1 MSTNPSCEYCDKR
14 GVPIFPA
21 RYAVALPNANAPA
34 LASKPMVALPD
45 ASSQYTL
52 RTLRSGY
59 LYVYDEAR
67 KRWDDYF
74 VTEDGYFFKT
84 STQAKGQPLVLP
96 KKPFSCPDE
105 GHRAIA
111 SCITIPDA
119 KRATKVWLAFSDGQ
133 WTEAVRKRHDSVD
146 YRKKHMRCVDVK
158 AYSASVD
165 AKYCLPIKDAGSKIA
180 EYALDK
186 AALGKAVGFSPIPL
200 ASRKGGAERLIAEA
214 EKLAPGKGFIVALSD
229 PVGIAA
235 ELSALMIHHASAFA
249 NKKENKHPL
258 MASMAISQIKM
269 AVEDQALEAEH
280 QAAEELSNDYI
291 SQPDLSVLFSSS
303 ARKRR
308 EAQYDA
314 LRTVTPAE
322 AKRAQKLA
330 WDKYRTKFNEPA
342 MQAWQAKFE
351 AESQKFDQATIQPLA
366 KVYLGWLGGQDIK
379 QSFQCNYDEDDLD
392 SGEAYT
398 RAVTLAV
405 SGAQD
410 KKLCLDHLSQLLSGN
425 FEPENFVLNA
435 TVLNQKSLKDQVKK
449 AVGAQSIDPRIFPA
463 DAYIGFQGGVA
474 EKIAHGDTSLNAY
487 LLTISAPLVKL
498 FDGIANKVAR
508 PLWTAMA
515 MHSQK
520 VFVQVEVT
528 GSKKAFRTRLIKEL
542 VKQGGKAM
550 NPREMERAVSAQLRN
565 LQAAGVP
572 LDGTEKK
579 TFTLLLDPKQVR
591 GMPNGLT
598 PSQQAK
604 WLAGSI
610 HTPAQLDNIVMGEW
624 RAALSSAKGAI
635 PFAGGLLAAIWQWA
649 ALDKLGQDEQGA
661 MSHEAKEAS
670 WRLRAGTTA
679 LAGTIVD
686 MAGQGLKKSAT
697 WVPKFAKGLSY
708 FGIGVSVIGRL
719 GGLIGGAIMAFWDG
733 RNAYQAAKKGDW
745 GMSILYATS
754 AFLGVIVASM
764 AFAMAVPFIGWIAI
778 VALIGVTLLI
788 ELFKDNKIQA
798 WLENGYWGGRT
809 YKNPEEEQ
817 KQLEL
822 AVAG

>member
-34 LASKPMVALPD
+34 LTNKPSVALPD

-52 RTLRSGY
+52 RALRSGY

-133 WTEAVRKRHDSVD
+133 WTEAVRKRHDSAD

-158 AYSASVD
+158 AYSASID
-165 AKYCLPIKDAGSKIA
+165 AKHCLPIKDAGSKIA

-186 AALGKAVGFSPIPL
+186 AALGKAVGFSPVPL
-200 ASRKGGAERLIAEA
+200 ASRKGHAERLIAEA

-235 ELSALMIHHASAFA
+235 ELSALMIHHASVFA

-291 SQPDLSVLFSSS
+291 SQPDLFVLFSSS

-314 LRTVTPAE
+314 LRTVTPTE

-330 WDKYRTKFNEPA
+330 WDKYRAKFNEPA
-342 MQAWQAKFE
+342 MQAWQVKFE
-351 AESQKFDQATIQPLA
+351 AESQKFDQTTIQPLA
-366 KVYLGWLGGQDIK
+366 KAYLGWLGGQDIK

-435 TVLNQKSLKDQVKK
+435 AVLNQKSLKDQVKK

-515 MHSQK
+515 MHSRK
-520 VFVQVEVT
+520 VFVQGLCCT
-528 GSKKAFRTRLIKEL
+528 
-542 VKQGGKAM
+542 
-550 NPREMERAVSAQLRN
+550 NPR
-565 LQAAGVP
+565 
-572 LDGTEKK
+572 
-579 TFTLLLDPKQVR
+579 
-591 GMPNGLT
+591 
-598 PSQQAK
+598 
-604 WLAGSI
+604 
-610 HTPAQLDNIVMGEW
+610 
-624 RAALSSAKGAI
+624 
-635 PFAGGLLAAIWQWA
+635 
-649 ALDKLGQDEQGA
+649 
-661 MSHEAKEAS
+661 
-670 WRLRAGTTA
+670 
-679 LAGTIVD
+679 
-686 MAGQGLKKSAT
+686 
-697 WVPKFAKGLSY
+697 
-708 FGIGVSVIGRL
+708 
-719 GGLIGGAIMAFWDG
+719 
-733 RNAYQAAKKGDW
+733 
-745 GMSILYATS
+745 
-754 AFLGVIVASM
+754 
-764 AFAMAVPFIGWIAI
+764 
-778 VALIGVTLLI
+778 
-788 ELFKDNKIQA
+788 
-798 WLENGYWGGRT
+798 
-809 YKNPEEEQ
+809 
-817 KQLEL
+817 
-822 AVAG
+822 

>member
-14 GVPIFPA
+14 GVPIFPV
-21 RYAVALPNANAPA
+21 RYAIALPGAGAPVVANKPA
-34 LASKPMVALPD
+34 IALPE
-45 ASSQYTL
+45 ASGQYTL

-133 WTEAVRKRHDSVD
+133 WTDAVRKRHDSAD

-158 AYSASVD
+158 AYTASVD
-165 AKYCLPIKDAGSKIA
+165 AKHCLPIKNAGSKIA

-186 AALGKAVGFSPIPL
+186 AALSKAVDFSPVPL
-200 ASRKGGAERLIAEA
+200 ASRKGHSDRLIAEA
-214 EKLAPGKGFIVALSD
+214 EKLAPGKGFIVTLSD
-229 PVGIAA
+229 PVGMAA

-258 MASMAISQIKM
+258 MASMAISQLKV
-269 AVEDQALEAEH
+269 AVEDQGLEAEH
-280 QAAEELSNDYI
+280 QAAERLANDYI
-291 SQPDLSVLFSSS
+291 SQPDISVLFSES
-303 ARKRR
+303 ARKRKA
-308 EAQYDA
+308 AQYDA

-322 AKRAQKLA
+322 AKLAQTHA
-330 WDKYRTKFNEPA
+330 WDKYRVKFNETA
-342 MQAWQAKFE
+342 MQNWQTGFE
-351 AESQKFDQATIQPLA
+351 TQSKQFDQDTIQPLA
-366 KVYLGWLGGQDIK
+366 KAYLGWLGCQDIK
-379 QSFQCNYDEDDLD
+379 QSFQCNYDEDSLD

-398 RAVTLAV
+398 RAVNLAV

-410 KKLCLDHLSQLLSGN
+410 KKLCLDYISQMLSGS
-425 FEPENFVLNA
+425 FDPENFLLNA
-435 TVLNQKSLKDQVKK
+435 AVLNQKSLKDQVNK
-449 AVGAQSIDPRIFPA
+449 AIGSPSIDPRIFPA
-463 DAYIGFQGGVA
+463 DAYVGFQGSVA
-474 EKIAHGDTSLNAY
+474 EKIAHGDTSLNVY
-487 LLTISAPLVKL
+487 LLTISAPLIKL
-498 FDGIANKVAR
+498 FNVIANKVAR
-508 PLWTAMA
+508 PLWAAMA
-515 MHSQK
+515 MHSRK

-542 VKQGGKAM
+542 LKQSGKAM

-565 LQAAGVP
+565 LKAAGIP
-572 LDGTEKK
+572 LEGTEKK
-579 TFTLLLDPKQVR
+579 IFTLMLDPKQIK
-591 GMPNGLT
+591 GMPSGLT
-598 PSQQAK
+598 PPQQAK
-604 WLAGSI
+604 WLADSLR
-610 HTPAQLDNIVMGEW
+610 TSAQLDNIVMGEW

-635 PFAGGLLAAIWQWA
+635 PFVGGLMAGIWQWE

-679 LAGTIVD
+679 FWGTVID
-686 MAGQGLKKSAT
+686 MAGQGLKKSAG
-697 WVPKFAKGLSY
+697 WVPKFSAGLSKI
-708 FGIGVSVIGRL
+708 GIGLSFIGRL
-719 GGLIGGAIMAFWDG
+719 GGFFAGAVMAFWDG
-733 RNAYQAAKKGDW
+733 KNAYQAAQKREW
-745 GMSILYATS
+745 GMAILYGSS
-754 AFLGVIVASM
+754 AFLGLAVAAL
-764 AFAMAVPFIGWIAI
+764 AFAGAVPFIGWIAI
-778 VALIGVTLLI
+778 IALIGITLLI
-788 ELFKDNKIQA
+788 ELFKDNKVQA
-798 WLENGYWGGRT
+798 WLENGYWGKRAYQT
-809 YKNPEEEQ
+809 PEEEQ

>member
-21 RYAVALPNANAPA
+21 RYAIALPHTGAPA
-34 LASKPMVALPD
+34 VANKPAIALPD

-133 WTEAVRKRHDSVD
+133 WTDAVRKRHDSAD
-146 YRKKHMRCVDVK
+146 YRKKHMRCIDVK

-165 AKYCLPIKDAGSKIA
+165 AKHCLPIKDVGSKIA

-186 AALGKAVGFSPIPL
+186 TALKKAVGFSPIPQE
-200 ASRKGGAERLIAEA
+200 SRKGRAERLMAEA
-214 EKLAPGKGFIVALSD
+214 EKLAPGKGFIVALND
-229 PVGIAA
+229 AVGIAA
-235 ELSALMIHHASAFA
+235 ELSALMIHHASTFA

-258 MASMAISQIKM
+258 MASLAISQIKV
-269 AVEDQALEAEH
+269 AVEEQALEAEQ
-280 QAAEELSNDYI
+280 QAAEELANDYI
-291 SQPDLSVLFSSS
+291 SQPDLSVLFSDT
-303 ARKRR
+303 ARKRK

-322 AKRAQKLA
+322 AKRAQQHA
-330 WDKYRTKFNEPA
+330 WDKYRAKFNEAA
-342 MQAWQAKFE
+342 MHAWQAKFE
-351 AESQKFDQATIQPLA
+351 TESQKLDQTTIQPLA
-366 KVYLGWLGGQDIK
+366 KAYLAWLGGQDIK
-379 QSFQCNYDEDDLD
+379 QSFLCNYDEDSLD

-398 RAVTLAV
+398 RAVTLAI
-405 SGAQD
+405 SGTQD
-410 KKLCLDHLSQLLSGN
+410 KKRCLDYLSQMLSGN
-425 FEPENFVLNA
+425 FEPENFLLNA
-435 TVLNQKSLKDQVKK
+435 LALNQKSLKDQIKK
-449 AVGAQSIDPRIFPA
+449 AVGAPSIDPRIFPA

-498 FDGIANKVAR
+498 FDGISNKVAR

-515 MHSQK
+515 MHSRK

-528 GSKKAFRTRLIKEL
+528 GSKKAFRTRLIREL
-542 VKQGGKAM
+542 VKQSGKTM

-565 LQAAGVP
+565 LQAAGIP
-572 LDGTEKK
+572 LEGSEKK
-579 TFTLLLDPKQVR
+579 TFTLLLDPKQIK

-604 WLAGSI
+604 WLAGSL
-610 HTPAQLDNIVMGEW
+610 HTTAQLDNIVMGEW
-624 RAALSSAKGAI
+624 RAALASAKGAI

-649 ALDKLGQDEQGA
+649 ALDKLAQDEQGA
-661 MSHEAKEAS
+661 MSHEAKEAG
-670 WRLRAGTTA
+670 WRLRAGTCA
-679 LAGTIVD
+679 LAGTIID
-686 MAGQGLKKSAT
+686 MAGQGLKKMAT
-697 WVPKFAKGLSY
+697 WVPRFAQGLKLV
-708 FGIGVSVIGRL
+708 GIIATALGRL
-719 GGLIGGAIMAFWDG
+719 GGLIGGTIMAFWDG
-733 RNAYQAAKKGDW
+733 KSAINSFQSGKIGL
-745 GMSILYATS
+745 GLLYAAS
-754 AFLGVIVASM
+754 AGLGVYIAAL
-764 AFAMAVPFIGWIAI
+764 AFAGSLPFIGWIAI
-778 VALIGVTLLI
+778 IALIGVTLLI

-798 WLENGYWGGRT
+798 WLERGYWGGQVYRT
-809 YKNPEEEQ
+809 PEEEQ

-822 AVAG
+822 AMAG

>member
-21 RYAVALPNANAPA
+21 RYAIALPNANAPA
-34 LASKPMVALPD
+34 VTNKPAVALPD

-84 STQAKGQPLVLP
+84 NTQAKGQPLVLP

-133 WTEAVRKRHDSVD
+133 WTEAVRKRHESAD

-158 AYSASVD
+158 AYSASID
-165 AKYCLPIKDAGSKIA
+165 AKHCLPIKDAGSKIA

-200 ASRKGGAERLIAEA
+200 ASRKGRAERLVAEA
-214 EKLAPGKGFIVALSD
+214 EKLAPGKGFIVAISD

-330 WDKYRTKFNEPA
+330 WDKYRAKFNEPA
-342 MQAWQAKFE
+342 MQAWQVKFE
-351 AESQKFDQATIQPLA
+351 AESQKFDQTTIQPLA
-366 KVYLGWLGGQDIK
+366 KAYLGWLGGQDIK
-379 QSFQCNYDEDDLD
+379 QSFQCNYDEDCLD
-392 SGEAYT
+392 SGEAYVH
-398 RAVTLAV
+398 AVEFII
-405 SGAQD
+405 SGTQD
-410 KKLCLDHLSQLLSGN
+410 KKVCLDYFAQQLSGEFN
-425 FEPENFVLNA
+425 PENFLLNA

-449 AVGAQSIDPRIFPA
+449 AVGAPSIDPRIFPA

-474 EKIAHGDTSLNAY
+474 EKIANGSPNLSRY
-487 LLTISAPLVKL
+487 LVTISAPLIKL
-498 FDGIANKVAR
+498 FNGISNKVAR
-508 PLWTAMA
+508 PLWTVMA
-515 MHSQK
+515 MHSRK

-604 WLAGSI
+604 WLASSI
-610 HTPAQLDNIVMGEW
+610 HTPVQLDNIVMGEW
-624 RAALSSAKGAI
+624 RVALSNAKGSI
-635 PFAGGLLAAIWQWA
+635 PYVSGLMAAIWQWI
-649 ALDKLGQDEQGA
+649 ALDKLGEDAKTA
-661 MSHEAKEAS
+661 MSHEAEEAS
-670 WRLRAGTTA
+670 WRLDAGKAAVWGTV
-679 LAGTIVD
+679 LDVAGKGLQKYATI
-686 MAGQGLKKSAT
+686 A
-697 WVPKFAKGLSY
+697 PKFSKGLGF
-708 FGIGVSVIGRL
+708 FGIAGSFLGRL
-719 GGLIGGAIMAFWDG
+719 GGLLAGAIMAYFD
-733 RNAYQAAKKGDW
+733 YQNAKKAFHRKDW
-745 GMSILYATS
+745 GMTVLYGAS
-754 AFLGVIVASM
+754 SFVGALVAAM
-764 AFAMAVPFIGWIAI
+764 AFGGWVPFWGWLAI
-778 VALIGVTLLI
+778 IALIGITLLI
-788 ELFKDNKIQA
+788 ELYKDNKIKN
-798 WLENGYWGGRT
+798 WLENGYWGVRM
-809 YKNPEEEQ
+809 YKTPEEEQ

-822 AVAG
+822 ALA

>member
-21 RYAVALPNANAPA
+21 RYAIALPHTGAPA
-34 LASKPMVALPD
+34 VANKPAIALPD

-133 WTEAVRKRHDSVD
+133 WTDAVRKRHDSAD
-146 YRKKHMRCVDVK
+146 YRKKHMRCIDVK

-165 AKYCLPIKDAGSKIA
+165 AKHCLPIKDVGSKIA
-180 EYALDK
+180 EYVLDK
-186 AALGKAVGFSPIPL
+186 TALKKAVGFSPIPQE
-200 ASRKGGAERLIAEA
+200 SRKGRAERLMAEA
-214 EKLAPGKGFIVALSD
+214 EKLAPGKGFIVALND
-229 PVGIAA
+229 AVGITA
-235 ELSALMIHHASAFA
+235 ELSALMIYHASTFA

-258 MASMAISQIKM
+258 MASLAISQIKV
-269 AVEDQALEAEH
+269 AVEEQALEAEQ
-280 QAAEELSNDYI
+280 QAAEELANDYI
-291 SQPDLSVLFSSS
+291 SQPDLSVLFSDT
-303 ARKRR
+303 ARKRK

-322 AKRAQKLA
+322 AKRAQQHA
-330 WDKYRTKFNEPA
+330 WDKYRAKFNEAA
-342 MQAWQAKFE
+342 MHAWQAKFE
-351 AESQKFDQATIQPLA
+351 TESQKLDQSTIQPLA
-366 KVYLGWLGGQDIK
+366 KAYLAWLGGQDIK
-379 QSFQCNYDEDDLD
+379 QSFQCNYDEDSLD

-398 RAVTLAV
+398 RAVTLAI
-405 SGAQD
+405 SGTQD
-410 KKLCLDHLSQLLSGN
+410 KKLCLDYLSQMLSGN
-425 FEPENFVLNA
+425 FEPENFLLNA
-435 TVLNQKSLKDQVKK
+435 LALNQKSLKDQIKK
-449 AVGAQSIDPRIFPA
+449 AVGAPSIDPRIFPA

-487 LLTISAPLVKL
+487 LLTISAPLIKL
-498 FDGIANKVAR
+498 FDGISNKVAR

-515 MHSQK
+515 MHSRK

-528 GSKKAFRTRLIKEL
+528 GSKKAFRTRLIREL
-542 VKQGGKAM
+542 VKQSGKTM

-565 LQAAGVP
+565 LQAAGIP
-572 LDGTEKK
+572 LEGSEKK
-579 TFTLLLDPKQVR
+579 TFTLLLDPKQIK

-604 WLAGSI
+604 WLAGSL
-610 HTPAQLDNIVMGEW
+610 HTTAQLDNIVMGEW
-624 RAALSSAKGAI
+624 RAALASAKGAI

-649 ALDKLGQDEQGA
+649 ALDKLAQDEQGA
-661 MSHEAKEAS
+661 MSHEAKEAG
-670 WRLRAGTTA
+670 WRLRAGTCA
-679 LAGTIVD
+679 LAGTIID
-686 MAGQGLKKSAT
+686 MAGQGLKKMAT
-697 WVPKFAKGLSY
+697 WVPRFAQGLKLV
-708 FGIGVSVIGRL
+708 GIIATALGRL
-719 GGLIGGAIMAFWDG
+719 GGLIGGTIMAFWDG
-733 RNAYQAAKKGDW
+733 KSAINSFQSGKIGL
-745 GMSILYATS
+745 GLLYAAS
-754 AFLGVIVASM
+754 AGLGVYIAAL
-764 AFAMAVPFIGWIAI
+764 AFAGSLPFIGWIAI
-778 VALIGVTLLI
+778 IALIGVTLLI

-798 WLENGYWGGRT
+798 WLERGYWGGQVYRT
-809 YKNPEEEQ
+809 PEEEQ

-822 AVAG
+822 AMAG